1 MAPTSTPPAD
11 DYDYFDDA
19 PTEDIPASGFGCFT
33 NLITLLVGLVST
45 SYGLVA
51 CVLTLATALGH
62 RGQASLAALSLK
74 ASVALVWHRFA
85 L

>member
-51 CVLTLATALGH
+51 CVLTLAAVLGH

-74 ASVALVWHRFA
+74 ASFVLIWRRFA

>member
-1 MAPTSTPPAD
+1 MAPLSTPPTD

-19 PTEDIPASGFGCFT
+19 PTEDVPASGFGCFA
-33 NLITLLVGLVST
+33 NLLTLLVGLVST

-51 CVLTLATALGH
+51 CVLALATALGH

-74 ASVALVWHRFA
+74 ASVVLVWRRFA

>member
-1 MAPTSTPPAD
+1 MAPTSTSSAD

-19 PTEDIPASGFGCFT
+19 PTEDVPASGFGCFT
-33 NLITLLVGLVST
+33 NVLTLLIGLVST

-51 CVLTLATALGH
+51 CVLALATALGH
-62 RGQASLAALSLK
+62 RGQASLAAVSLK
-74 ASVALVWHRFA
+74 ASIALVWRRFA